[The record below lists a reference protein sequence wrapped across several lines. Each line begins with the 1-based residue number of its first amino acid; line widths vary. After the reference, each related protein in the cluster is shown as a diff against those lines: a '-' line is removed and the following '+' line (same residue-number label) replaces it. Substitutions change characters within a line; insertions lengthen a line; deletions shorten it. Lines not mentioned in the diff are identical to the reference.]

1 MFDQRQLRM
10 NSVFYSWILAEG
22 VILSSPDAR
31 QKAWTSEPWNATGG
45 KSSTVLGLTLSL
57 PDWTWKLLKNLTL
70 LSQSCQHVYCMT
82 ILQEEFWCF
91 VNFELFEHCVCV
103 TEQCPPILV
112 LSLTFTNFLTQ
123 SPVPSSSTTCDCQF
137 QMPFETCEVIYFK
150 NGCCAD
156 CVWYYC
162 S

>member
-10 NSVFYSWILAEG
+10 DSVFYSWILAEG

-31 QKAWTSEPWNATGG
+31 QKAWASEPWNVTGG
-45 KSSTVLGLTLSL
+45 KSSTDLGLTLSL

-103 TEQCPPILV
+103 TEQCP
-112 LSLTFTNFLTQ
+112 Q
-123 SPVPSSSTTCDCQF
+123 SSSYPSPSPTSWAKSRHKVQF
-137 QMPFETCEVIYFK
+137 PRHLQHVTANSRCPLKPVK
-150 NGCCAD
+150 
-156 CVWYYC
+156 
-162 S
+162 